1 MDVIHNA
8 TEISTVMHPSWVS
21 ITFSTAPGSIVWINL
36 FGKERTFCTAQQSI
50 VADGAE
56 AERALATHIDHAF
69 ITWPVVRAP
78 DSVRPMKYV
87 S

>member
-21 ITFSTAPGSIVWINL
+21 ITCSTAPDSIVWINL
-36 FGKERTFCTAQQSI
+36 FGNERTFCTAQQCI
-50 VADGAE
+50 VANGVE
-56 AERALATHIDHAF
+56 AERALVTHIDHAF
-69 ITWPVVRAP
+69 ITWPVVHAP
-78 DSVRPMKYV
+78 DSVSPIKYV